1 MIVLQNLI
9 SITLMIIL
17 HYWVRFDATVQ
28 KISRPGKNQRAFYS
42 GKHKFHC
49 VKTQVFVS
57 PVGLLMHYSKT
68 VDGKIHDFALFKN
81 SKLIELIKN
90 ENSNCN
96 KFF

>member
-1 MIVLQNLI
+1 
-9 SITLMIIL
+9 MIIL

-49 VKTQVFVS
+49 VKTQAFVS